1 MKYPMHDGRA
11 SGHREQ
17 FAIETDQSARRAV
30 KERAYGVPPRGL
42 QLDQFRASFGERI
55 HHVADEGLGDIDL
68 DFFDGLEQ
76 PAALRVF
83 AQQHPRA
90 PDRQFEALAAHR
102 LDQHGQLQLAAAGDL
117 VGAVL
122 RHTAHL
128 DCDIA
133 FGLACKARLDHAGG
147 ELRSLA
153 SGKRRVVDRKHHRDR
168 RRIDRLGRDRDAAL

>member
-1 MKYPMHDGRA
+1 MKYPMHDRRA

-30 KERAYGVPPRGL
+30 KERADIVPPRGL
-42 QLDQFRASFGERI
+42 QLDQFRASSGERI

-76 PAALRVF
+76 HAALRVF
-83 AQQHPRA
+83 AHQHPRA
-90 PDRQFEALAAHR
+90 ADRQLEALAAHR
-102 LDQHGQLQLAAAGDL
+102 LDQHGELKLAAAGDL
-117 VGAVL
+117 EGALL

-133 FGLACKARLDHAGG
+133 FGLACKARPDHA
-147 ELRSLA
+147 
-153 SGKRRVVDRKHHRDR
+153 
-168 RRIDRLGRDRDAAL
+168 